1 MQFLVLQN
9 YTGTYSYFQHLIFTQ
24 GRRARAAAGERK
36 KNQNCQQLL
45 KGAKKCIAIHLK
57 IAIMFTLL
65 IYLYIGI
72 FIYSTF
78 VFIINT
84 IICIGPIN

>member
-45 KGAKKCIAIHLK
+45 KGAKKVHCNSFKDCNNVHIIDLP
-57 IAIMFTLL
+57 
-65 IYLYIGI
+65 IYRYFYL
-72 FIYSTF
+72 
-78 VFIINT
+78 
-84 IICIGPIN
+84 